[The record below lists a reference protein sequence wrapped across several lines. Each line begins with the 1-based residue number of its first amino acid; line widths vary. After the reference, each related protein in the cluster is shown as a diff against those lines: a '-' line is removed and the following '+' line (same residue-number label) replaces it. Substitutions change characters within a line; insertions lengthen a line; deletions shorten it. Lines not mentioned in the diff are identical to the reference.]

1 MITDSVIDQNINIS
15 KYNPLAGSSYIKLLK
30 ELNHLRKSLINNK
43 IIDDN
48 KYLKWCLVKYSNP
61 VDNHPA
67 RIRKIDK
74 LFRDDMDFKDITFPI
89 KVKDIHRVEKKEK
102 NSIGIRVFTYERKD
116 IYRLYVLRNAFKK
129 YIYLL
134 LVEEND
140 KNYYVLIKDFNFLM
154 YGHTLQG
161 GIIFTA
167 IVCTILAQKKGIK
180 ISYQFLL

>member
-89 KVKDIHRVEKKEK
+89 KVKDIHKVEKK
-102 NSIGIRVFTYERKD
+102 
-116 IYRLYVLRNAFKK
+116 KK
-129 YIYLL
+129 KFYW
-134 LVEEND
+134 
-140 KNYYVLIKDFNFLM
+140 
-154 YGHTLQG
+154 H
-161 GIIFTA
+161 
-167 IVCTILAQKKGIK
+167 
-180 ISYQFLL
+180 